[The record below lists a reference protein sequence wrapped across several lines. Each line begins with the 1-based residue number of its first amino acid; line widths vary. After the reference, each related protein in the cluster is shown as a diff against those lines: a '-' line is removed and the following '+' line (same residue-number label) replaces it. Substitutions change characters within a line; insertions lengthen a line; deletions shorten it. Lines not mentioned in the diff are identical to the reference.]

1 MIIEMEDL
9 KRSDQNDL
17 NLGKQGIIVINT
29 SDQAV
34 RITAWINQVP
44 DKILGFY
51 YTFDSKIKIKLFDL
65 VSGNA
70 YFGITDRK
78 DTIELPDLLKI
89 ETIISA
95 KIFPLIRGGDNFRK
109 LIYWLDTGLEEHPE
123 LFNSRLTDT
132 VWRIDS
138 FEKLDLTNPGD
149 KLTPEIVLRSIYNDR
164 YRLFAT
170 PFEMPVNVKEVD
182 RRVTAKRVRDT
193 IINFAEVA
201 YTTECGNGVTG
212 YLDDILKRDHKTD
225 QCENLLTMVNSWL
238 NKGIFLHDRFKLE
251 YSKIFGEDVVSD
263 VPKPKIITFCDEHSA
278 ILPDILVEIKEM
290 ICTITGDQQ
299 PPTINYRNL
308 IKIYN
313 QLSHLLSGETLA
325 IEGSGTSW
333 PALIVDSPSSDLVTM
348 TSRLKT
354 HNKLV
359 FSMCNPKIFDLS
371 KQEAVEVLLFLE
383 GLDSTA
389 QTRFLNIKN
398 ALVEYL
404 KAL

>member
-1 MIIEMEDL
+1 MEDL

-34 RITAWINQVP
+34 RLTAWINQVP

-51 YTFDSKIKIKLFDL
+51 YTFDSQIKIKLFDL

-95 KIFPLIRGGDNFRK
+95 KIFPLIHGGDNFRK
-109 LIYWLDTGLEEHPE
+109 LIHWLDTGLEEHPE

-132 VWRIDS
+132 VWSIDS
-138 FEKLDLTNPGD
+138 FEKLDLTESGVN
-149 KLTPEIVLRSIYNDR
+149 LSPEIVLRSIYHNR
-164 YRLFAT
+164 HRLFST
-170 PFEMPVNVKEVD
+170 PFEIPINPKYVD
-182 RRVTAKRVRDT
+182 RRVTAKRIRDT

-201 YTTECGNGVTG
+201 YTAECGNGVTT

-238 NKGIFLHDRFKLE
+238 DKGIFLHDRFKLE
-251 YSKIFGEDVVSD
+251 YSRIFELDTKPD
-263 VPKPKIITFCDEHSA
+263 IPKPKVITLCDEHDA

-290 ICTITGDQQ
+290 ICTITGDRQ
-299 PPTINYRNL
+299 PPIINYRNL
-308 IKIYN
+308 IKIHN
-313 QLSHLLSGETLA
+313 QLSHLLTGETLS

-333 PALIVDSPSSDLVTM
+333 PALIVDSPRSDLVTM

-354 HNKLV
+354 HNELV
-359 FSMCNPKIFDLS
+359 FSICNPKIFDLS
-371 KQEAVEVLLFLE
+371 KQEAVEVILFLE
-383 GLDSTA
+383 GLESTA

-398 ALVEYL
+398 ALVEYVNTL
-404 KAL
+404 